1 MAALLKPALLP
12 GEVLALHLVREGKDK
27 GQAVG
32 YLADG
37 TMVVVNRA
45 QALIGQQVQAQVQ
58 NIVQTGAGV
67 IIFAELKVA
76 AAA

>member
-1 MAALLKPALLP
+1 MPLR
-12 GEVLALHLVREGKDK
+12 LVREGKDK

-32 YLADG
+32 YMPDG
-37 TMVVVNRA
+37 TMVVVNQAHA
-45 QALIGQQVQAQVQ
+45 QIGQQVQVEVQ
-58 NIVQTGAGV
+58 SLLQTGAGI